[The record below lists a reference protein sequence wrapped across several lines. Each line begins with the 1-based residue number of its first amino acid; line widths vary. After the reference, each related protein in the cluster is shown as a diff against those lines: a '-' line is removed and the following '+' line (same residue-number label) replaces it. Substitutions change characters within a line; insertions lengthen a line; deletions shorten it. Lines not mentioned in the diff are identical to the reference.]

1 MRHVLIIFCMSI
13 NILAFSTLTPAKTI
27 KSSIQC
33 KNQAIKQATKLLEFH
48 SGADDR
54 IEISEDVKMLPS
66 LANPR
71 NPKQRFDVLE
81 VWGYI
86 YKGVYRMRFE
96 YFSTKPDD
104 CLLMGQE
111 ILEYANL

>member
-1 MRHVLIIFCMSI
+1 MRHILLTLCLGSCVLF
-13 NILAFSTLTPAKTI
+13 FSTLTPAKEI
-27 KSSIQC
+27 KSSAQC
-33 KNQAIKQATKLLEFH
+33 KSQAIKQASKLLEFH
-48 SGADDR
+48 FGADDR
-54 IEISEDVKMLPS
+54 IQISDDVITLPS
-66 LANPR
+66 LANPQ

-96 YFSTKPDD
+96 YFSTPPDD